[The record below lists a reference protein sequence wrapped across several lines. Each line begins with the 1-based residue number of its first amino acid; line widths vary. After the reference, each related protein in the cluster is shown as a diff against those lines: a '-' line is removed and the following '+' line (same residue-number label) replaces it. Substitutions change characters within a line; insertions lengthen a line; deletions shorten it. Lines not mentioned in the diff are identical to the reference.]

1 MGKYVETTA
10 ELPSKISMRK
20 HLNSKGEVKHGDKSH
35 FPSVWRKVIKFIEH
49 NIGKKFETV
58 YSKFCNNFVH
68 KLDDHDRAI
77 DCFLYHFRHT
87 SYSDGKYVT
96 TFENTYTVKYGVVYY
111 IDENGKIAKQ
121 DNRRKRDKKIWV
133 SSENRIVTY
142 KKSDFEKN
150 DWKKVLAE
158 IKDQN
163 NKIDREK
170 LQRDELAKQYLL
182 EWLEYNRKMKGTN

>member
-1 MGKYVETTA
+1 MFRSFYTPV
-10 ELPSKISMRK
+10 L
-20 HLNSKGEVKHGDKSH
+20 
-35 FPSVWRKVIKFIEH
+35 
-49 NIGKKFETV
+49 
-58 YSKFCNNFVH
+58 SKFCNNFVH
-68 KLDDHDRAI
+68 KLEDHDRAI

-87 SYSDGKYVT
+87 SYSDGNYVT

-133 SSENRIVTY
+133 SGVNGTVTY
-142 KKSDFEKN
+142 NKSDFEKN

-170 LQRDELAKQYLL
+170 LQREELAKQYLL
-182 EWLEYNRKMKGTN
+182 EWVEYNRKKNKEEI